1 MRIEREKM
9 HILNM
14 AGKLVEAKPQSL
26 NKKKEHRNT
35 IGVDALGNSI
45 QRKDIVKVIDGP
57 HTVIYFKFKFYC
69 RMIKYILLN
78 YIVLNRV
85 CMVKSN
91 IYIVIMLFCTLV

>member
-1 MRIEREKM
+1 M

-57 HTVIYFKFKFYC
+57 HTVIFLVLF
-69 RMIKYILLN
+69 ITLL
-78 YIVLNRV
+78 I
-85 CMVKSN
+85 
-91 IYIVIMLFCTLV
+91 IYNHLGDAW

>member
-1 MRIEREKM
+1 M

-57 HTVIYFKFKFYC
+57 HTVIFINF
-69 RMIKYILLN
+69 IN
-78 YIVLNRV
+78 YIVLF
-85 CMVKSN
+85 
-91 IYIVIMLFCTLV
+91 ITLLIICNNLGDAW

>member
-1 MRIEREKM
+1 MVFIFVSPQNVGVIVRIEREKM

-14 AGKLVEAKPQSL
+14 AGKLVESKPQSL

-57 HTVIYFKFKFYC
+57 HTVIF
-69 RMIKYILLN
+69 IL
-78 YIVLNRV
+78 
-85 CMVKSN
+85 
-91 IYIVIMLFCTLV
+91 

>member
-1 MRIEREKM
+1 MIVRIEREKM

-57 HTVIYFKFKFYC
+57 HTVILPLNFFIMFKINVYKQ
-69 RMIKYILLN
+69 
-78 YIVLNRV
+78 
-85 CMVKSN
+85 
-91 IYIVIMLFCTLV
+91 